1 MGKLIGIL
9 VSTWHWNACCYWGV
23 ALLEHG
29 TLDSSRYGED
39 TWSPP
44 AYVAQAQDL
53 VTQYSYAFFWAVVVT
68 SGIGWDIIPTS
79 PVQVMF
85 TTVAIVTG
93 LLIYAIIIG
102 SASSLLASLDTAES
116 DLRSKMQEI
125 KHLMRNRHVPKKL
138 SAEIYDFYEYFL
150 SCNSRAIDEYSVLS
164 DLPQSL
170 RSRLNIAIN
179 RQIIKNIPLFKDCTD
194 GEMAALIEQLYQLV
208 ILPGEYVMEQGT
220 VGHEMYFV
228 VRGKLQVLRD
238 TEVGY
243 RIMLANRG
251 EGDFFGEIALF
262 EDTYRSASVKAM
274 TYCDLLT
281 LPREGF
287 EFIQLHFPN
296 ISATLARAARR
307 RKQTIDEVTYI
318 ETTTNEPDEENSE
331 GSKIENGLSRKIQTK
346 IVPKTSTDGDMSD
359 SWQFRN
365 KILNVDDDSFKPL
378 VLSKAEEA

>member
-1 MGKLIGIL
+1 
-9 VSTWHWNACCYWGV
+9 
-23 ALLEHG
+23 
-29 TLDSSRYGED
+29 
-39 TWSPP
+39 
-44 AYVAQAQDL
+44 
-53 VTQYSYAFFWAVVVT
+53 
-68 SGIGWDIIPTS
+68 
-79 PVQVMF
+79 
-85 TTVAIVTG
+85 
-93 LLIYAIIIG
+93 
-102 SASSLLASLDTAES
+102 
-116 DLRSKMQEI
+116 
-125 KHLMRNRHVPKKL
+125 
-138 SAEIYDFYEYFL
+138 
-150 SCNSRAIDEYSVLS
+150 
-164 DLPQSL
+164 
-170 RSRLNIAIN
+170 
-179 RQIIKNIPLFKDCTD
+179 
-194 GEMAALIEQLYQLV
+194 
-208 ILPGEYVMEQGT
+208 MEQGT

-238 TEVGY
+238 TEAGY